1 MLCQRVPSCA
11 PAREEKAWI
20 APGLSRWAGL
30 VRAHRRIDSFQSKL
44 GVQNAPFFAPWL
56 GRTIYYFHFLWIHFL
71 NSFCAVNEKPYTTV
85 GSRSYFLRSFCV
97 LDRHHEPRFTFIKL
111 CRLHLTS
118 MLFCSCFVVFFVL
131 LFFIEVGFLFYS
143 LQTNVMYKEI
153 HEHII

>member
-20 APGLSRWAGL
+20 ALGLSRWTGHI
-30 VRAHRRIDSFQSKL
+30 RARRRIDSFQAFL
-44 GVQNAPFFAPWL
+44 GVQNAPLFRPRS

-71 NSFCAVNEKPYTTV
+71 KSFCAFNKKPYIAV

-97 LDRHHEPRFTFIKL
+97 LDRYYEPLFTFKNL

-118 MLFCSCFVVFFVL
+118 MLFCSVFCVFLFPIAGIFVL
-131 LFFIEVGFLFYS
+131 MFLS
-143 LQTNVMYKEI
+143 
-153 HEHII
+153 